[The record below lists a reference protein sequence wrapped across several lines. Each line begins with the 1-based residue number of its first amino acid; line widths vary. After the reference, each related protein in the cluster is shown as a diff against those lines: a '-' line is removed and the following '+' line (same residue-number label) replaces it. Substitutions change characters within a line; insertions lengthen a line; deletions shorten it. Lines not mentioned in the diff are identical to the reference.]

1 MRISDL
7 NRVHVFSDFACSF
20 RFSSKFIAVLRFSII
35 ICTVLRFLVESD
47 APLIAG
53 LVDWSEVFVEAI
65 F

>member
-1 MRISDL
+1 MRINAL

-53 LVDWSEVFVEAI
+53 LVDWSEAFVETI